1 MTLQAP
7 DVFIEINNLTI
18 FVSGAA
24 GFIGANLISRLLE
37 DTMGCTI
44 VGIDNMNDYYDPVL
58 KQYRLNSI
66 RVTASQSSSRFIFI
80 KDDIS
85 NAEIVNGLFIEYH
98 PSIVINLVAQA
109 GVRYSIINP
118 DTYIKSY

>member
-44 VGIDNMNDYYDPVL
+44 VGIDNMNDY
-58 KQYRLNSI
+58 
-66 RVTASQSSSRFIFI
+66 
-80 KDDIS
+80 
-85 NAEIVNGLFIEYH
+85 
-98 PSIVINLVAQA
+98 
-109 GVRYSIINP
+109 
-118 DTYIKSY
+118 